1 MDAAKTTTHRVTLVL
16 TEHEF
21 NAAVAIGEQTL
32 GLLMEGEVIP
42 HGCTQADDPDTKR
55 DVAVLGL
62 QELFAGWLARHTDR
76 SCDDPNDPNTPF

>member
-1 MDAAKTTTHRVTLVL
+1 MDAAKTTTRRVTLVL
-16 TEHEF
+16 TEYEF

-42 HGCTQADDPDTKR
+42 HGCMQADDPDTKR

-62 QELFAGWLARHTDR
+62 QELFAGWLARHTSS
-76 SCDDPNDPNTPF
+76 SCGDPDDPDTPF